1 MGVAS
6 GFGVCVLWFAAE
18 ARAERGLLVQ
28 VQDSERVL
36 GTEVVV
42 RLTGTSGDVRTLQAA
57 DDGNIPDVSAG
68 DGVWTAPLPS
78 VRDTSGTVRVESG
91 GRSWELSTEL
101 PMSDEKPFLRLAVSA
116 DGSIREASEPLPGT
130 GGGGGGAGGEF
141 RPLSAMGNGGGA
153 QMSMQQPMQQST
165 PVPTQSLI
173 FPSALGGATIGLAV
187 GALALRALRVR
198 PVRLVAPQS
207 APTPPV
213 RLSADQ
219 VADALAGPLA
229 GMRVVC
235 LGPAPNGARVIRPEE
250 RGALPA
256 ELVAAV
262 ERLAATP
269 GPSPA
274 LLITD
279 PGALDRTGRAPPA
292 RVLAR
297 AVDGRFPLYVVDG
310 PEEWAAYV
318 PAVTTAGEPTA

>member
-1 MGVAS
+1 MAS
-6 GFGVCVLWFAAE
+6 SFGVCVLWFATE

-28 VQDSERVL
+28 VQDSEHVL
-36 GTEVVV
+36 GTKVLV
-42 RLTGTSGDVRTLQAA
+42 RLTGATGDVRTLQAA
-57 DDGNIPDVSAG
+57 DDGNVPDVSAG

-78 VRDTSGTVRVESG
+78 VRDTSGTVRIESG

-116 DGSIREASEPLPGT
+116 DGSIREATEPLPGT
-130 GGGGGGAGGEF
+130 GGGGGGGGDF
-141 RPLSAMGNGGGA
+141 RPLSAMGNGSGM
-153 QMSMQQPMQQST
+153 QMAMQQPMQQTT
-165 PVPTQSLI
+165 PVPTESLI
-173 FPSALGGATIGLAV
+173 FPSALGGATIGLGI

-213 RLSADQ
+213 RLTRDQ
-219 VADALAGPLA
+219 IAAALAGPLA
-229 GMRVVC
+229 GLRVVC
-235 LGPAPNGARVIRPEE
+235 LGPAPNGASVIRSED

-269 GPSPA
+269 GPPPA

-310 PEEWAAYV
+310 PEEWAAYA
-318 PAVTTAGEPTA
+318 PAVMTAG